1 MPRFFSEHKAQDERS
16 GTRQKALHFVSRRT
30 PCKGDKARAMIPG
43 IGFPVSRVP
52 PSMAVGNSGLS
63 LDVRLVYHMSINLLQ
78 HNVLLV
84 PVGIHDLH
92 EVYGGACLYAG
103 SSFWCVR

>member
-1 MPRFFSEHKAQDERS
+1 MPRFFSEHKAQDESS

-63 LDVRLVYHMSINLLQ
+63 LDVRLVYHVSINLLR
-78 HNVLLV
+78 HNVSLV
-84 PVGIHDLH
+84 PIGIHGLQK
-92 EVYGGACLYAG
+92 VCGGACLYAG
-103 SSFWCVR
+103 PSFWLLQ